1 MTATEKQFVHLHVH
15 TQYSL
20 LDGAARIPDIFA
32 FARKHNMP
40 AIAITDHGNMYG
52 AMDYFHAARDEWAS
66 LVKKIKLE
74 KAIKE
79 YEEKLKE
86 DPSFDG
92 NKPEK
97 DDIVFNKEDE
107 KEYAD
112 LYIKP
117 IIGCEFY
124 TVPDMHKMERG
135 KNDHLIILAKDDVGY
150 HNLMKL
156 NTFAWKEGYF
166 GGKPRIDL
174 EMLEKYKE
182 GLICL
187 SACIAGRI
195 PRYILDDDYDSAL
208 AYAKRLKDMFGDD
221 FYIEIQNHKFIEN
234 GRNLEQIS
242 NIGLIK
248 IAKELNLKLVATND
262 AHYVKREDA
271 KSHDV
276 LLCIQTASYVDEE
289 KRLRFPN
296 DEFYLKTYDEMAELF
311 PSIPEALTNTLEI
324 ANKITLEMP
333 KKKALLPP
341 FVPDNGQTPADYLS
355 DMARA
360 NLSKRYK
367 VVTPEIMERC
377 NSELNVIIS
386 MGYVEYFLIVWDF
399 IRYAKENGIPVGAG
413 RGSGVGSIVAYS
425 IGITN
430 VDPLRFHLIFE
441 RFLNVERVS
450 MPDFDI
456 DFCSIGRSKVI
467 EYVTQKYGKNNVTQI
482 ITFGT
487 LAAKQCIKDVSRA
500 FRIPYAEVDKMTKPI
515 ASMPGLCLKGILG
528 EYDEN
533 DPKQREKYGKMKCP
547 EFIELYHNDSQ
558 VRMVVDI
565 ARDLEGMPRNTG
577 MHAAGVVI
585 CKDDVSDHIPLQHN
599 DGVITTQYPKDQV
612 EELGLLKMDFLGLTN
627 LTDLK
632 YTKEYIL
639 ENHGVTVDFD
649 KLGYEDPAVYKL
661 ISSGETDA
669 VFQLESGGMKS
680 FMMQLAPSGMEDIIA
695 GISLYRPGPMDSI
708 PKYIENKKHPEKVV
722 YLDER
727 LRPILDNTYGVIV
740 YQEQVMQIV
749 RELGGYS
756 FGRADILRRI
766 MSKKKQ
772 KEMIIQRHIF
782 LYGQESDG
790 KNSKVI
796 GALKNGVKEEVAN
809 ALFDEMTSFAKY
821 AFNKSHA
828 AAYAVLSYETAYMK
842 LYYMPE
848 FITGVLNNRSKV
860 TDDVEKYVGYLRE
873 HGVPVTKPDVN
884 SSKTLFS
891 TDGKTVNYGIS
902 VIKGSG
908 YEASQKLVEERNAN
922 GPYTSFQNLLERQEV
937 MINKTMLEALIMSGA
952 CDCFGHTRATLMRY
966 YESIISAITSDKK
979 KRETGQISMFDSL
992 FDNELGESSEIKMT
1006 EVAEFDKSYLLEKE
1020 KELLC
1025 VYMSGNPLD
1034 DYIPYYGKIPFKL
1047 GVLRELT
1054 RNADDDSQ
1062 EFDIGEA
1069 KDSPDK
1075 YDGQLVKV
1083 GGMLSEV
1090 SRKTSKK
1097 GSELCVGRIEDIE
1110 YNCEFACFGNPFQTY
1125 KPYFVK
1131 NAIVLMDGRLSY
1143 KDGRYSIV
1151 VSSVKP
1157 WIVDKESA
1165 SVSSEPQIGLD
1176 YTVRDE
1182 QLENESLI
1190 DYSKKVLLLKL
1201 DGVSDRKQRIFD
1213 VLKKHAG
1220 NEVVYSLWDG
1230 KFYTMPT
1237 KAKYSDALVRD
1248 LQAVIGDNNVE
1259 LKDKKV

>member
-1 MTATEKQFVHLHVH
+1 MDNAMLEKQFVHLHVH

-20 LDGAARIPDIFA
+20 LDGMSRIKDIFD

-52 AMDYFHAARDEWAS
+52 ALDYFHAARDEWQD
-66 LVKKIKLE
+66 LVKKIKYE
-74 KAIKE
+74 KAVDE
-79 YEEKLKE
+79 YNLKKAT
-86 DPSFDG
+86 DPDFDG
-92 NKPEK
+92 QMPEK
-97 DDIVFNKEDE
+97 DDIVFAKEDAE
-107 KEYAD
+107 IYKD

-124 TVPDMHKMERG
+124 TVTDMHKMERG

-174 EMLEKYKE
+174 ELLEKYKE

-195 PRYILDDDYDSAL
+195 PRFLLEDDYPSAL

-221 FYIEIQNHKFIEN
+221 FYIEIQNHRFIED

-248 IAKELNLKLVATND
+248 IARELDLKLVATND
-262 AHYVKREDA
+262 AHYVKKEDA
-271 KSHDV
+271 ESHDV

-289 KRLRFPN
+289 KRLRFAN
-296 DEFYLKTYDEMAELF
+296 DEFYLKTYDEMLELF
-311 PSIPEALTNTLEI
+311 PEQEEALTNTLEV
-324 ANKITLEMP
+324 ASKITLEMP
-333 KKKALLPP
+333 KKKPLLPP
-341 FVPDNGQTPADYLS
+341 FVPDNGQTPADYLAT
-355 DMARA
+355 MARN

-367 VVTPEIMERC
+367 VVTDEIKARC
-377 NSELNVIIS
+377 ESELKVIIS

-399 IRYAKENGIPVGAG
+399 IRYARENGIPVGAG

-430 VDPLRFHLIFE
+430 VDPLKYSLIFE

-456 DFCSIGRSKVI
+456 DFCSVGRAQVI
-467 EYVTQKYGKNNVTQI
+467 DYVTRKYGKEKVTQI

-500 FRIPYAEVDKMTKPI
+500 FRIPYAEVDKMTKSI
-515 ASMPGLCLKGILG
+515 SSMPGLCLKGILG
-528 EYDEN
+528 EYDESN
-533 DPKQREKYGKMKCP
+533 PKEVEKYGKMKSP
-547 EFIELYHNDSQ
+547 EFIEYYHNDSQ
-558 VRMVVDI
+558 VRKIVDI
-565 ARDLEGMPRNTG
+565 CRKLEGIPRNTG

-599 DGVITTQYPKDQV
+599 DGIITTQYPKDQV

-632 YTKEYIL
+632 YTKQYIL
-639 ENHGVTVDFD
+639 ENHGVTVDFGE
-649 KLGYEDPAVYKL
+649 LGYEDPAVYKL

-669 VFQLESGGMKS
+669 VFQLESAGMKS

-708 PKYIENKKHPEKVV
+708 PKYIENKKHPEKIV

-727 LRPILDNTYGVIV
+727 LRPILENTYGVIV

-766 MSKKKQ
+766 MSKKKK
-772 KEMIIQRHIF
+772 KEMIKQRHIF
-782 LYGQESDG
+782 LYGQEAEG
-790 KNSKVI
+790 NNSKVI
-796 GALKNGVKEEVAN
+796 GALKNNVDEKVAN
-809 ALFDEMTSFAKY
+809 ALFDEMMSFASY

-860 TDDVEKYVGYLRE
+860 TDDVEKYVGYLRA
-873 HGVPVTKPDVN
+873 HGVNVTKPDVN
-884 SSKTLFS
+884 SSKTTFS

-908 YEASQKLVEERNAN
+908 FDASQKLVDERDRN
-922 GPYTSFQNLLERQEV
+922 GKYTSFQNMLERQDS
-937 MINKTMLEALIMSGA
+937 MINKTMIEALILSGA

-966 YESIISAITSDKK
+966 YDSIISAISNDKK
-979 KRETGQISMFDSL
+979 KRETGQLSMFDCM
-992 FDNELGESSEIKMT
+992 FDDDLGASSEIKMV
-1006 EVAEFDKSYLLEKE
+1006 EIEEFDKSFILEKE

-1034 DYIPYYGKIPFKL
+1034 DYMPYYDRIPFKL

-1054 RNADDDSQ
+1054 STEGEENENIENNANQ
-1062 EFDIGEA
+1062 
-1069 KDSPDK
+1069 
-1075 YDGQLVKV
+1075 YDGKMVKIA
-1083 GGMLSEV
+1083 GMLSDV
-1090 SRKTSKK
+1090 NKKVSKK
-1097 GSELCVGRIEDIE
+1097 GSELCTGRIEDCEYNIE
-1110 YNCEFACFGNPFQTY
+1110 YVCFGNAYQVA
-1125 KPYFVK
+1125 KQVFVK
-1131 NAIVLMDGRLSY
+1131 NSIVIMEGRLSY
-1143 KDGRYSIV
+1143 KDGGYSII
-1151 VSSVKP
+1151 VSTVKP
-1157 WIVDKESA
+1157 WLITKTAETVVENKPLTD
-1165 SVSSEPQIGLD
+1165 SV
-1176 YTVRDE
+1176 
-1182 QLENESLI
+1182 
-1190 DYSKKVLLLKL
+1190 DYSKKVLLLLL
-1201 DGVSDRKQRIFD
+1201 DRVPG
-1213 VLKKHAG
+1213 KKSQVTNILEANTG
-1220 NEVVYSLWDG
+1220 DSAVYCQMG
-1230 KFYTMPT
+1230 GRFYEMKTRT
-1237 KAKYSDALVRD
+1237 HYSDALVNALRD
-1248 LQAVIGDNNVE
+1248 LIGYDNVV
-1259 LKDKKV
+1259 LKDKKN